1 MKKSRFS
8 KDQMVR
14 ILREADAEGSTKRSV
29 GSSGE
34 TVLRLKGE
42 LAFEAAVWTFN
53 RRWQLGPGTG
63 FIGFYRLRAPP

>member
-8 KDQMVR
+8 EDQMVR
-14 ILREADAEGSTKRSV
+14 ILREADAEGSTKICGVKRRDRPPSEGRAGV
-29 GSSGE
+29 RGR
-34 TVLRLKGE
+34 RLD
-42 LAFEAAVWTFN
+42 VH